1 MIIKIILKHTFRV
14 NLKLILKNKERI
26 YKMINNVLTQKLQFI
41 NVIIR
46 LKTCIFYNI
55 FLS

>member
-14 NLKLILKNKERI
+14 NLKLVIKNKERI
-26 YKMINNVLTQKLQFI
+26 FNMTNNVLTQKLQFI

-46 LKTCIFYNI
+46 LKTRIFHNI
-55 FLS
+55 F